1 MKTDKVMVPKK
12 TTIQDLQFVL
22 EEKGF
27 HTTVLNSEKEVK
39 DFINDNIPDE
49 RLVGLGDS
57 ITNCEL
63 NIRNILA
70 AKGSKIFYSW
80 DGSENY
86 NRSMD
91 TFEKPPRPDF
101 YLSRINA
108 LTTDGKILM
117 KDYSK
122 QASSEGLFPK
132 QIFAFAGLNRVTEK
146 FNSNSSVQKYSVF
159 SAKPDGTEFTVALL
173 PFLTY

>member
-1 MKTDKVMVPKK
+1 MVQDKFEIKE
-12 TTIQDLQFVL
+12 LQAVL
-22 EEKGF
+22 AEKGF
-27 HTTVLNSEKEVK
+27 QSVVLNSEKEVK

-57 ITNCEL
+57 ITNCKL

-91 TFEKPPRPDF
+91 TFERPPRPDY

-108 LTTDGKILM
+108 LTTSGEVLM

-122 QASSEGLFPK
+122 QAADEGLYPK
-132 QIFAFAGLNRVTEK
+132 QIFAFAGMNRLTNK
-146 FNSNSSVQKYSVF
+146 LRDNDSIQKYPVF
-159 SAKPDGTEFTVALL
+159 SLKPDDAEFTVALL